1 MGLFDSNFFKRKS
14 NISFANN
21 YNVSLANRG
30 TLLDDFPTNT
40 EYKVLAIEV
49 SNITGDASISILG
62 KLSYGGNNSLK
73 VFDVNGNIHDAIT
86 TNGLYFADI
95 SCIREITIYNNIANE
110 NSTNVTLTT
119 NLVDEIPSYVKDI
132 KPIQQLASKE
142 VSITSAERINVWLDD
157 DIDVSS
163 YKYFFVSY
171 IVRNSENQAVSRHVK
186 LTKFLFVKHLNSSQ
200 LYNALVAT
208 VSENDGYC
216 YSTDWQ
222 EVNGLYCGLGVTVS
236 DYVSGD
242 KILVSIYGVR

>member
-30 TLLDDFPTNT
+30 TLFDDFPINT
-40 EYKVLAIEV
+40 VYKVLAIEV

-62 KLSYGGNNSLK
+62 KLSYGGNNNLR
-73 VFDVNGNIHDAIT
+73 VFDVNGNIYDTIT
-86 TNGLYFADI
+86 ANGLYFADI
-95 SCIREITIYNNIANE
+95 SCIRKIAIYNNIANE

-119 NLVDEIPSYVKDI
+119 NFVDEIPSYVKDI
-132 KPIQQLASKE
+132 KPVQKLASKE
-142 VSITSAERINVWLDD
+142 VSITSASNINVWHNEDV
-157 DIDVSS
+157 DISN

-171 IVRNSENQAVSRHVK
+171 IVYDSENHGASRHVK
-186 LTKFLFVKHLNSSQ
+186 LTKYLMVKHLHPNQS
-200 LYNALVAT
+200 YNALVAT
-208 VSENDGYC
+208 LSENDGYC

-222 EVNGLYCGLGVTVS
+222 EVNGLYCGLNVQVS
-236 DYVSGD
+236 DFESGD